1 MVSHCSRSHSGVSYL
16 GISLQT
22 IVILWRY
29 NNTYI
34 NNQPT
39 TCVQKIIILTSFSK
53 PLLVSTN
60 LSTTKTFKKKQLA
73 SSFCPRHIE
82 VIHPA
87 VVETFGL
94 AWCSGELDT
103 PIIMGMSQCDI
114 WGVGKCRWIST
125 SKAPGLIAV
134 RGNFPTFYGFHSHKV
149 APTETSTQYNMIK
162 YLKFGLLNTKRSIW
176 RQCVCIKPIRSL
188 LYFQKNE
195 LL

>member
-1 MVSHCSRSHSGVSYL
+1 MCL
-16 GISLQT
+16 IWAFPCKL
-22 IVILWRY
+22 VILWRY

-39 TCVQKIIILTSFSK
+39 TSIQKIIILTSFSK

-60 LSTTKTFKKKQLA
+60 LSSTTTFKKTLA

-94 AWCSGELDT
+94 AALHDCMMLRWDGHAHN
-103 PIIMGMSQCDI
+103 MGMSQCDI

-125 SKAPGLIAV
+125 SQAPGLIDK
-134 RGNFPTFYGFHSHKV
+134 RKFWIFTDSMTHKV
-149 APTETSTQYNMIK
+149 APTKTSTQYNMIK
-162 YLKFGLLNTKRSIW
+162 YLEFGLLDSH
-176 RQCVCIKPIRSL
+176 
-188 LYFQKNE
+188 
-195 LL
+195 